1 LAKNLILSP
10 KTAADIDRR
19 VDRVLQGLGN
29 PEPPLRLELVR
40 ELLKLDVGFY
50 TADNPGMAREVVSR
64 IRVATIQ
71 VFQRPTLLLDAIKK
85 MSLKALYLPD
95 RKRILLD
102 GSLPALKHRWNEAH
116 EVGHSLLPW
125 HEAMMHGDN
134 DHTLSRNCHEHV
146 EAEANFAAGR
156 LLFLR
161 DRFANEAR
169 ALSPTFGTID
179 QLRKTFGNTL
189 STTLYRF
196 VEAVGDENP
205 VVGMIT
211 CHPHPDRRPF
221 DHDPANPCKHVIQ
234 STAFQARFARV
245 TEVDLFGVLV
255 RYCASKRGGV
265 IGQTELILS
274 DDNGDPH
281 RFYFETFY
289 NRYDALTLGVY
300 VGPERV
306 AVAVGL

>member
-1 LAKNLILSP
+1 
-10 KTAADIDRR
+10 
-19 VDRVLQGLGN
+19 
-29 PEPPLRLELVR
+29 
-40 ELLKLDVGFY
+40 
-50 TADNPGMAREVVSR
+50 
-64 IRVATIQ
+64 
-71 VFQRPTLLLDAIKK
+71 
-85 MSLKALYLPD
+85 
-95 RKRILLD
+95 
-102 GSLPALKHRWNEAH
+102 
-116 EVGHSLLPW
+116 
-125 HEAMMHGDN
+125 
-134 DHTLSRNCHEHV
+134 
-146 EAEANFAAGR
+146 
-156 LLFLR
+156 
-161 DRFANEAR
+161 
-169 ALSPTFGTID
+169 
-179 QLRKTFGNTL
+179 
-189 STTLYRF
+189 
-196 VEAVGDENP
+196 
-205 VVGMIT
+205 MIT

-245 TEVDLFGVLV
+245 TEVDLFGALV